1 MGRPINKRFFGPLD
15 GGSYPEE
22 DLGDIYTNNPLNESD
37 YNLKGK
43 GYNIP
48 VYSARVPG
56 QAEVTNGT
64 GGDYPYILAQKG
76 SKKYRVRTSATASH
90 VGNCILVN
98 KAAGALSEGEMLIQ
112 GFISADSGAGS
123 PTLISKL
130 TKHYAIDFNGQ
141 RYKWFV
147 ESFTGNDSAQAN
159 TLVLVDA
166 TAITA
171 SGGEK
176 I

>member
-1 MGRPINKRFFGPLD
+1 MGRPINKRFFGPLTAGD
-15 GGSYPEE
+15 YPFE
-22 DLGDIYTNNPLNESD
+22 DLGDIYTTNPLNETD

-48 VYSARVPG
+48 VYSSRVQG

-90 VGNCILVN
+90 VGSCVLVN
-98 KAAGALSEGEMLIQ
+98 KAAGALDEGEMLLQ
-112 GFISADSGAGS
+112 GFLSGDTGSGS
-123 PTLISKL
+123 PTLIAKL
-130 TKHYAIDFNGQ
+130 TKHYAVDFSGN

-147 ESFTGNDSAQAN
+147 EPFTGNDSTEAN
-159 TLVLVDA
+159 ALILVSA
-166 TAITA
+166 TATTA